1 MDPRLNTT
9 ETGISIVLASGPTG
23 CSSLELREVEGL
35 ERDWMPLVS
44 SNMRIP
50 SDLKSG
56 QFRANLDFI
65 LDADA
70 PGVLR
75 LSFKNAE
82 RRIHAGE
89 VLIDRDSI
97 KVGGHNVAGI
107 QAGKW
112 YHLEMSGHFGEGNEK
127 SLTVQV
133 VDQDGNQW
141 SSAVPYP
148 HYGFEQPSSLEII
161 GLGVEGSAVR
171 LAHLALSLEE

>member
-1 MDPRLNTT
+1 
-9 ETGISIVLASGPTG
+9 
-23 CSSLELREVEGL
+23 
-35 ERDWMPLVS
+35 MPLLS

-50 SDLKSG
+50 SDLDSG

-75 LSFKNAE
+75 LCLKNAE
-82 RRIHAGE
+82 SRIHSGE
-89 VLIDRDSI
+89 LLMDRDSI

-112 YHLEMSGHFGEGNEK
+112 YHLEMSGQFGEGNEK
-127 SLTVQV
+127 SLTVLV
-133 VDQDGNQW
+133 VDQEGNQW

-148 HYGFEQPSSLEII
+148 HYGFEQPTSFEII

-171 LAHLALSLEE
+171 LAHLTLSVEE